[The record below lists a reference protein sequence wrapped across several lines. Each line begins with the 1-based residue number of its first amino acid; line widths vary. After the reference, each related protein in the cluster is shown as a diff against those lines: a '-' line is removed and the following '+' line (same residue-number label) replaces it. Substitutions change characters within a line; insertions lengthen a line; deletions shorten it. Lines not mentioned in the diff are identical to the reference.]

1 MSRVDQCP
9 STVGEKDP
17 KADPAS
23 TVNGNAQKLWRSID
37 EFAAGDSGEFQSFLS
52 REFPAGASELLGSS
66 RRTFLQLMGGAMAL
80 AGAAT
85 IPGCRRPD
93 HKIMTYSRNVPGD
106 IVPGKALYY
115 ATSMPLPG
123 GGAEGLLVK
132 TNEGRPT
139 FVEGNP
145 LHPLNQGKSSP
156 WAVASTLM
164 IYDPDRLKYPLFRE
178 GEGTGARQVVV
189 TWDDFRAWSA
199 THFAEF
205 DRVSGNGLVFIAD
218 KKTSPTRDAMRAR
231 IGARWPLAQWI
242 SYDPTG
248 PDSRGQGLR
257 LAFGSPKRQ
266 ILSLEN
272 ADVILGFASD
282 DLDKGMSALRNARGF
297 GSARRMRSTNDS
309 MCRVY
314 AVEAGYTPLGAS
326 ADHRVALA
334 PSRLPAAV
342 VELARLVFARSGGE
356 GPLGGAL
363 ASFDTRGEIPAELRE
378 FLDAAAEDL
387 LAARGRA
394 VVTAGQDLPPE
405 IHALVAA
412 INRTLGAVGNT
423 VAYVPAGEEEA
434 RDGLSDLAEMI
445 GTMRAGR
452 VKTVVCVE
460 TNPCYDTP
468 AALGFAEA
476 FGQVTNRVVLS
487 VGPTETTAR
496 ATWQLNAA
504 TYLEAW
510 GDTEADDGTIA
521 PIQPMIAPLYDGAL
535 SDIELLALIAE
546 KRSADDYARQ
556 PSGYEAVRSVW
567 QARFDWSDF
576 EKSWRRALHDGLVA
590 GSAHRADD
598 AGVSAASLY
607 ANVANVLASA
617 SVGVNPTPEALD
629 VVVTTNLMHDGRF
642 SNLPWLQELPQF
654 GTTVVWDNPALVSP
668 KTAERL
674 GLTPDPYTVKEP
686 KAQMA
691 RVTAGDRSVEVPVWV
706 MPGMA
711 DNTVVLFQGYGRRE
725 VGVIGAGVGFD
736 VQAIRDL
743 GGKRVYFGARVEP
756 ARGRYPISSTQNHWS
771 MESRTSIVRAV
782 DLPAY
787 LRHGDMTEER
797 KGHYG
802 SKSTLNFGER
812 LGELSHTPPNESIY
826 ENPLNKSRTDTAPGS
841 AFAQGPQWGM
851 SVDQGTCIGCAT
863 CTIACQ
869 AENNIPVV
877 GKTEVR
883 KGREM
888 TWIRVDRYFT
898 GTDMNQP
905 GVIHHQPVMCQQ
917 CENAPCETVCPV
929 NATVHGPEGLNYM
942 VYNRCIGTR
951 YCANNCPYKVRRF
964 NFFDYATKKTK
975 GGYRSEIPEGTPAPE
990 NINLIPPRLR
1000 EKVEE
1005 IQKFKN
1011 NPDVTVRSRGVM
1023 EKCTYCIQR
1032 INAARYEMKLQN
1044 LERIPDGFFQTACQ
1058 AACPT
1063 GAIVFG
1069 DLLDER
1075 SEVAQAAADGRSYA
1089 LLGYINARPRTTY
1102 KVSLANPNPR
1112 LRKPV
1117 EDPFH
1122 HGHGEHGEDHGTE
1135 GAGEDTGHALFID
1148 PFKKHDD
1155 AGYAGSLRV
1164 LGAAVG
1170 VHA

>member
-1 MSRVDQCP
+1 MSGAKQCP
-9 STVGEKDP
+9 STVGKKD
-17 KADPAS
+17 AGPAS
-23 TVNGNAQKLWRSID
+23 TVVGNGQKLWRSVD
-37 EFAAGDSGEFQSFLS
+37 EFASNDSGEFQSFLQ
-52 REFPAGASELLGSS
+52 REFPAGASELMASS

-93 HKIMTYSRNVPGD
+93 HKIMTYSRNVPSD
-106 IVPGKALYY
+106 VIPGRPLYY

-145 LHPLNQGKSSP
+145 LHPLNQGKSSA
-156 WAVASTLM
+156 WSNASTLS
-164 IYDPDRLKYPLFRE
+164 IYDPDRLKYPVYSE
-178 GEGTGARQVVV
+178 GQGDAARTVVA

-199 THFAEF
+199 SHFAEF
-205 DRVSGNGLVFIAD
+205 DSNNGNGLVFIVD
-218 KKTSPTRDAMRAR
+218 KKTSPTRDALRDR
-231 IGARWPLAQWI
+231 ISARWPLAQWI

-248 PDSRGQGLR
+248 VDNKMAGMRI
-257 LAFGSPKRQ
+257 AFGQPKRE

-272 ADVILGFASD
+272 ADVIFSFACD
-282 DLDKGMSALRNARGF
+282 DLDKGPSALRNSRGF
-297 GSARRMRSTNDS
+297 GAARRMTSTNDT

-314 AVEAGYTPLGAS
+314 AVESGYTPMGGV
-326 ADHRVALA
+326 ADHRYMLA

-342 VELARLVFARSGGE
+342 VELARMVVDRVGGG
-356 GPLGGAL
+356 GPLADAL
-363 ASFDTRGEIPAELRE
+363 SSFDTRGEISAELRE
-378 FLDAAAEDL
+378 MLDAAADDL
-387 LAARGRA
+387 IQARGRS
-394 VVTAGQDLPPE
+394 VVMVGQELPAE

-412 INRTLGAVGNT
+412 LNRVLGAVGKT
-423 VAYVPAGEEEA
+423 VSYVAAGTEES
-434 RDGLSDLAEMI
+434 RDGLSDLSEVV
-445 GTMRAGR
+445 GSMRSGR

-460 TNPCYDTP
+460 TNPVFDTP
-468 AALGFAEA
+468 TELGFAEA
-476 FGQVTNRVVLS
+476 YERVTNRIALS
-487 VGPTETTAR
+487 IGPSETTAK
-496 ATWQLNAA
+496 ATWALNAA
-504 TYLEAW
+504 TFLESW

-546 KRSADDYARQ
+546 KRSADDYTNQ
-556 PSGYEAVRSVW
+556 PSGYDVVRDVW
-567 QARFDWSDF
+567 MGRFDWSDF
-576 EKSWRRALHDGLVA
+576 EKTWRRALHDGLIA
-590 GSAHRADD
+590 GTSQRGDD
-598 AGVSAASLY
+598 GGQAASSLY
-607 ANVANVLASA
+607 SNVASSLSNAA
-617 SVGVNPTPEALD
+617 VGLKPSSEALD
-629 VVVTTNLMHDGRF
+629 VVVSTNNMYDGRF
-642 SNLPWLQELPQF
+642 ANLPWLQELPQF

-668 KTAERL
+668 ATAEKL
-674 GLTPDPYTVKEP
+674 GLEPDPYTVKEP

-691 RVTAGDRSVEVPVWV
+691 KIEVEGREVEVPVWI

-711 DNTVVLFQGYGRRE
+711 DNTVILHQGYGRE
-725 VGVIGAGVGFD
+725 VVGVIGAGVGFS
-736 VQAIRDL
+736 VQAIRSIT
-743 GGKRVYFGARVEP
+743 GKRVYTGAKVTP

-771 MESRTSIVRAV
+771 MESRDTIVRAV

-787 LRHGDMTEER
+787 LRHGDQVETTT
-797 KGHYG
+797 GHYG
-802 SKSTLNFGER
+802 TEKELNFGEK
-812 LGELSHTPPNESIY
+812 LGELAHTPPNQSIY
-826 ENPLNKSRTDTAPGS
+826 ENPFNKSRGDAAENS
-841 AFAQGPQWGM
+841 AYSQGPQWGM
-851 SVDQGTCIGCAT
+851 SVDQGVCTGCAT

-869 AENNIPVV
+869 SENNIPVV

-898 GTDMNQP
+898 GHDMKKP
-905 GVIHHQPVMCQQ
+905 GVMHHQPVMCQH

-929 NATVHGPEGLNYM
+929 NATTHGPEGLNYM

-975 GGYRSEIPEGTPAPE
+975 GGYRGEFPEGTPKPN
-990 NINLIPPRLR
+990 NINLIPARLR

-1005 IQKFKN
+1005 IQKLRN

-1032 INAARYEMKLQN
+1032 INAARYEMKLQD
-1044 LERIPDGFFQTACQ
+1044 LDSIPDGFFQTACQ

-1069 DLLDER
+1069 DLLDENSKVR
-1075 SEVAQAAADGRSYA
+1075 KAADDGRSYG
-1089 LLGYINARPRTTY
+1089 LLNYLNTRPRTTY

-1122 HGHGEHGEDHGTE
+1122 HGHGGHDDHGSDGDH
-1135 GAGEDTGHALFID
+1135 GAEDNGHASFID
-1148 PFKKHDD
+1148 KFKKHEDS
-1155 AGYAGSLRV
+1155 GYAVSLRV
-1164 LGAAVG
+1164 LGAPAG

>member
-1 MSRVDQCP
+1 MSGANQCP
-9 STVGEKDP
+9 STVGKKDL
-17 KADPAS
+17 DPAS
-23 TVNGNAQKLWRSID
+23 TINGNGERLWRSID
-37 EFAAGDSGEFQSFLS
+37 EFAANDSGEFQSFLQ
-52 REFPAGASELLGSS
+52 REFPAGASELLSSS

-93 HKIMTYSRNVPGD
+93 HKIMTYSRNVPAD
-106 IVPGKALYY
+106 IVPGRPLYY
-115 ATSMPLPG
+115 ATSMPIPG

-132 TNEGRPT
+132 SNEGRPT

-145 LHPLNQGKSSP
+145 LHPVSQGKSSS
-156 WAVASTLM
+156 WSNAALLS
-164 IYDPDRLKYPLFRE
+164 IYDPERLKYPVYRE
-178 GEGTGARQVVV
+178 GQGDTGRTAVA

-199 THFAEF
+199 DHFTEF
-205 DRVSGNGLVFIAD
+205 DSTSGNGLVFIVD
-218 KKTSPTRDAMRAR
+218 KKTSPTRDALRDR
-231 IGARWPLAQWI
+231 IRARWPLAQWVA
-242 SYDPTG
+242 YDATG
-248 PDSRGQGLR
+248 ADNKIAGLR
-257 LAFGSPKRQ
+257 MAFGQPRREL
-266 ILSLEN
+266 LSLEN
-272 ADVILGFASD
+272 ADVIFGFASD
-282 DLDKGMSALRNARGF
+282 DLDRGAGMLRNARGF
-297 GSARRMRSTNDS
+297 GAARRMRSTNDT

-314 AVEAGYTPLGAS
+314 SVEASYTPLGGC
-326 ADHRVALA
+326 ADHRYTLA
-334 PSRLPAAV
+334 PSRIGAAV
-342 VELARLVFARSGGE
+342 VELARMIVDRVGG
-356 GPLGGAL
+356 GGAL
-363 ASFDTRGEIPAELRE
+363 ANAVNSFDTRGDISSDLRE
-378 FLDAAAEDL
+378 MLDAAADDL
-387 LAARGRA
+387 IEARGRA

-412 INRTLGAVGNT
+412 MNRVLGAVGKT
-423 VAYVPAGEEEA
+423 VSYVPAGAEEG
-434 RDGLSDLAEMI
+434 RDGMGDLAEIVGPM
-445 GTMRAGR
+445 GSGR

-468 AALGFAEA
+468 TELGFAEA
-476 FGQVTNRVVLS
+476 YDRVSNRICLS
-487 VGPTETTAR
+487 IGPSETA
-496 ATWQLNAA
+496 AKSTWQLNAA
-504 TYLEAW
+504 TFLESW
-510 GDTEADDGTIA
+510 GDTEAVDGTIA

-546 KRSADDYARQ
+546 PRSADDYTNQ
-556 PSGYEAVRSVW
+556 PAGYDVVRDVW
-567 QARFDWSDF
+567 MSRFDWSDF
-576 EKSWRRALHDGLVA
+576 EKTWRRVLHDGIVA
-590 GSAHRADD
+590 GTSSQGDD
-598 AGVSAASLY
+598 GGATSSSLE
-607 ANVANVLASA
+607 ANVAGVLANA
-617 SVGVNPTPEALD
+617 SIGVEPSSDALD
-629 VVVTTNLMHDGRF
+629 VIVSTNNMYDGRF
-642 SNLPWLQELPQF
+642 ANLPWLQELPQF

-668 KTAERL
+668 ATAEKL
-674 GLTPDPYTVKEP
+674 GLEPDPYTVKEP

-691 RVTAGDRSVEVPVWV
+691 KVEVAGRECEIPVWI

-711 DNTVVLFQGYGRRE
+711 DNTIVLYQGYGRE
-725 VGVIGAGVGFD
+725 VVGVIGAGVGFN
-736 VQAIRDL
+736 VQSIRDVA
-743 GGKRVYFGARVEP
+743 GGRVYSGAKVSP
-756 ARGRYPISSTQNHWS
+756 AKGRYPISSTQNHWS
-771 MESRTSIVRAV
+771 MESRTSIVRSV

-787 LRHGDMTEER
+787 LRHGDEVEEK

-802 SKSTLNFGER
+802 TKAKLNFGEK

-826 ENPLNKSRTDTAPGS
+826 ENPLNKSRGDAAEGS
-841 AFAQGPQWGM
+841 AFSVGPQWGM
-851 SVDQGTCIGCAT
+851 NVDQGVCTGCAT

-877 GKTEVR
+877 GKKEVR

-898 GTDMNQP
+898 GSDMNQP
-905 GVIHHQPVMCQQ
+905 GEMHHQPVMCQH

-975 GGYRSEIPEGTPAPE
+975 GSYRSEFPEGTPQPE

-1005 IQKFKN
+1005 IQKLRN

-1032 INAARYEMKLQN
+1032 INAARYEMKLQDLDN
-1044 LERIPDGFFQTACQ
+1044 IPDGFFQTACQ

-1069 DLLDER
+1069 DLLDDNSAV
-1075 SEVAQAAADGRSYA
+1075 SEAADDGRSYG
-1089 LLGYINARPRTTY
+1089 LLGYLNTRPRTTY
-1102 KVSLANPNPR
+1102 KVSLSNPNPR
-1112 LRKPV
+1112 LRTPV

-1122 HGHGEHGEDHGTE
+1122 HGHGDDHGSEGDHGEDS
-1135 GAGEDTGHALFID
+1135 GHASFID
-1148 PFKKHDD
+1148 KFKKHEDK
-1155 AGYAGSLRV
+1155 GYALSLKV
-1164 LGAAVG
+1164 LGAPAG

>member
-9 STVGEKDP
+9 STVGKKDP
-17 KADPAS
+17 KQDRAS
-23 TVNGNAQKLWRSID
+23 TVNGNAQKLWRSVD
-37 EFAAGDSGEFQSFLS
+37 EFAANDAGEFQSFLS
-52 REFPAGASELLGSS
+52 REFPAGASELMASS

-93 HKIMTYSRNVPGD
+93 HKIMTYSRNVPSD
-106 IVPGKALYY
+106 VVPGKALYY

-145 LHPLNQGKSSP
+145 LHPLNQGKSSA
-156 WAVASTLM
+156 WSNASTLS
-164 IYDPDRLKYPLFRE
+164 IYDPERLKYPVMRE
-178 GEGTGARQVVV
+178 GQGDNARQAVA

-199 THFAEF
+199 SHFAEF
-205 DRVSGNGLVFIAD
+205 DSTSGNGLVFIVD
-218 KKTSPTRDAMRAR
+218 KKTSPTRDAMQAQ
-231 IGARWPLAQWI
+231 IAARWPLAQWI

-248 PDSRGQGLR
+248 PDNRAAGLR
-257 LAFGSPKRQ
+257 MAFGQPKRQ

-272 ADVILGFASD
+272 ADVVFGFASD

-297 GSARRMRSTNDS
+297 GAARRMRTTNDH

-314 AVEAGYTPLGAS
+314 AVEGNYTPMGAV
-326 ADHRVALA
+326 ADHRYALA
-334 PSRLPAAV
+334 PSRIPAAV
-342 VELARLVFARSGGE
+342 VELARIIIDSV
-356 GPLGGAL
+356 GGAGSL
-363 ASFDTRGEIPAELRE
+363 ADAVSSFDTRGEISPKLRE
-378 FLDAAAEDL
+378 MLEVAADDL
-387 LAARGRA
+387 IKARGRA
-394 VVTAGQDLPPE
+394 IVTAGQDLPPE

-412 INRTLGAVGNT
+412 INQVLGAPGNT
-423 VAYVPAGEEEA
+423 VSYVPAGAEET

-452 VKTVVCVE
+452 VKTCVCVE

-468 AALGFAEA
+468 TALGFAEA
-476 FGQVTNRVVLS
+476 FERVTNRIVLS
-487 VGPTETTAR
+487 IGPSETTAK

-504 TYLEAW
+504 TFLESW

-546 KRSADDYARQ
+546 KRSPDDYTRQ
-556 PSGYEAVRSVW
+556 PAGYDVVRSVW
-567 QARFDWSDF
+567 QGRFDWSDF
-576 EKSWRRALHDGLVA
+576 EKSWRRALHDGFVA
-590 GSAHRADD
+590 GTSNR
-598 AGVSAASLY
+598 GNNGGQAASSLY
-607 ANVANVLASA
+607 ANVASVLGSA
-617 SVGVNPTPEALD
+617 AVGVNPSSDALD
-629 VVVTTNLMHDGRF
+629 VVVTTNNMYDGRF
-642 SNLPWLQELPQF
+642 ANLPWLQELPQF

-668 KTAERL
+668 KTAEKL
-674 GLTPDPYTVKEP
+674 GLEPDPYTVKEP

-691 RVTAGDRSVEVPVWV
+691 KVTVDGRSVEVPVWV

-711 DNTVVLFQGYGRRE
+711 DNTIVMFQGYGRRE

-736 VQAIRDL
+736 VQPIRDL
-743 GGKRVYFGARVEP
+743 TGNRVYTGAKVEP
-756 ARGRYPISSTQNHWS
+756 AKGRYPISSTQNHWS
-771 MESRTSIVRAV
+771 MESRTSIVRNV
-782 DLPAY
+782 DLDAY
-787 LRHGDMTEER
+787 LRHGDVKEE
-797 KGHYG
+797 KIGHYG
-802 SKSTLNFGER
+802 KKTELNFGEK

-826 ENPLNKSRTDTAPGS
+826 ENPFNESRAEPAPG
-841 AFAQGPQWGM
+841 APYTVGPQWGM
-851 SVDQGTCIGCAT
+851 NVDQGTCIGCAT

-898 GTDMNQP
+898 GSDMNEP
-905 GVIHHQPVMCQQ
+905 GVMHHQPVMCQH

-929 NATVHGPEGLNYM
+929 NATTHGPEGLNYM

-975 GGYRSEIPEGTPAPE
+975 GGYRSEFPEGTPKPE

-1005 IQKFKN
+1005 IQKLRN

-1032 INAARYEMKLQN
+1032 INAARYEMKLQD
-1044 LERIPDGFFQTACQ
+1044 LDHMPDGFFQTACQ

-1069 DLLDER
+1069 DLLDEN
-1075 SEVAQAAADGRSYA
+1075 SEVAKAAGDGRSYG
-1089 LLGYINARPRTTY
+1089 LLGYLNTRPRTTY
-1102 KVSLANPNPR
+1102 KVSLSNPNPR
-1112 LRKPV
+1112 LRTPV
-1117 EDPFH
+1117 TDPFH
-1122 HGHGEHGEDHGTE
+1122 HGHDEHGSEGDHGAEE
-1135 GAGEDTGHALFID
+1135 GNGHALFID
-1148 PFKKHDD
+1148 PLKKHDD
-1155 AGYAGSLRV
+1155 SGYAGSLRV

>member
-1 MSRVDQCP
+1 MSQLDQCP
-9 STVGEKDP
+9 STVGKKDP
-17 KADPAS
+17 KQDRAS
-23 TVNGNAQKLWRSID
+23 TVNGNAQKLWRSVD
-37 EFAAGDSGEFQSFLS
+37 EFAASDAGEFQSFLS
-52 REFPAGASELLGSS
+52 REFPAGASELMASS

-106 IVPGKALYY
+106 VIPGKALYY

-132 TNEGRPT
+132 SNEGRPT

-145 LHPLNQGKSSP
+145 LHPLNQGKSSA
-156 WAVASTLM
+156 WSSAATLS
-164 IYDPDRLKYPLFRE
+164 IYDPERLKYPVMRE
-178 GEGTGARQVVV
+178 GKGDRARQMVA

-199 THFAEF
+199 SHFAEF
-205 DRVSGNGLVFIAD
+205 DSTSGNGLVFIVD

-231 IGARWPLAQWI
+231 ISARWPLAQWI

-248 PDSRGQGLR
+248 PDNRAEGLR
-257 LAFGSPKRQ
+257 LAFGQPKRQ
-266 ILSLEN
+266 IQSLEN
-272 ADVILGFASD
+272 ADVIFAFASD
-282 DLDKGMSALRNARGF
+282 DLDKGASALRNARGF
-297 GSARRMRSTNDS
+297 GSARRMRSTNDH

-314 AVEAGYTPLGAS
+314 AVEGNYSPMGAV
-326 ADHRVALA
+326 ADHRYALA
-334 PSRLPAAV
+334 PSRIPAAI
-342 VELARLVFARSGGE
+342 VELARFIIDRMGGA
-356 GPLGGAL
+356 GPLAT
-363 ASFDTRGEIPAELRE
+363 AVNSFDTRGELSAGLRE
-378 FLDAAAEDL
+378 MLDAAADDL
-387 LAARGRA
+387 IAAKGRA
-394 VVTAGQDLPPE
+394 IVTAGQDLPAE

-412 INRTLGAVGNT
+412 INQVLGATGKT
-423 VAYVPAGEEEA
+423 VSYVPAGADET
-434 RDGLSDLAEMI
+434 RDGLSDLAELL

-452 VKTVVCVE
+452 IKTVVCVE

-468 AALGFAEA
+468 TALGFAEA
-476 FGQVTNRVVLS
+476 FDRVTNRIVLS
-487 VGPTETTAR
+487 ISPSETAAK

-504 TYLEAW
+504 TFLESW

-535 SDIELLALIAE
+535 SEIELLALIAE
-546 KRSADDYARQ
+546 KRDPADYTHQ
-556 PSGYEAVRSVW
+556 PSGYDAVRSVW
-567 QARFDWSDF
+567 QSRFDWSDF

-590 GSAHRADD
+590 GTSSRGDN
-598 AGVSAASLY
+598 GGQAASSLY
-607 ANVANVLASA
+607 ASVAGVLSSA
-617 SVGVNPTPEALD
+617 AVGVDPSSDALD
-629 VVVTTNLMHDGRF
+629 LVVTTNIMHDGRF
-642 SNLPWLQELPQF
+642 ANLPWLQELPQF

-668 KTAERL
+668 KTADKL
-674 GLTPDPYTVKEP
+674 GLKPDPYTVKEP

-691 RVTAGDRSVEVPVWV
+691 KVTVDGRSVEVPVWI

-711 DNTVVLFQGYGRRE
+711 DNTMVLFQGYGRRE

-736 VQAIRDL
+736 VQPIRSAT
-743 GGKRVYFGARVEP
+743 GSRVYTGAKVEP

-787 LRHGDMTEER
+787 LRHGDVKEE
-797 KGHYG
+797 KVSHYG
-802 SKSTLNFGER
+802 VKSELNFGEK

-826 ENPLNKSRTDTAPGS
+826 ENPLNKSRGDAVEGS
-841 AFAQGPQWGM
+841 AFSVGPQWGM

-898 GTDMNQP
+898 GTDMNEP
-905 GVIHHQPVMCQQ
+905 GVMHHQPVMCQQ

-1005 IQKFKN
+1005 IQKLRN

-1032 INAARYEMKLQN
+1032 INAARYEMKLQD
-1044 LERIPDGFFQTACQ
+1044 LKHIPDGFFQTACQ

-1069 DLLDER
+1069 DLLDEK
-1075 SEVAQAAADGRSYA
+1075 SQVAQAAADGRSYG
-1089 LLGYINARPRTTY
+1089 LLGYLNTRPRTTY
-1102 KVSLANPNPR
+1102 KVSLSNPNPR

-1117 EDPFH
+1117 DDPFH
-1122 HGHGEHGEDHGTE
+1122 HGDHGSDDGHGAEE
-1135 GAGEDTGHALFID
+1135 GNGHAMFID
-1148 PFKKHDD
+1148 PLKKHEDS
-1155 AGYAGSLRV
+1155 GYAGSLRV
-1164 LGAAVG
+1164 LGAPVG